1 METFTD
7 LNLNQSLMQSI
18 TRMQF
23 KIPTPI
29 QAEAIPPALLGKDI
43 LGTAQTGTG
52 KTLCYGIACLNKLLT
67 DKSSGALIVCP
78 TRELAVQVGEVLTG
92 LIEPKMNIKSATLI
106 GGESMQKQLRQL
118 RRRPRLIIG
127 TPGRLNDHLQRK
139 SLKLNETY
147 FLVLD
152 ETDRMLDMGF
162 TPQIEQILR
171 YVPKRHQTLLFSATL
186 PQNIT
191 RIAERY
197 LNEPIRIRVGS
208 TTTPITKIKQEVIQ
222 VSEGD
227 KYNVLLNQLHSR
239 KGSILLFVK
248 TKRNAD
254 KMVEKLRKDDHSCD
268 CMHGNLR
275 QSKRQRTLIA
285 FRSEKIRILVS
296 TELAAR
302 GLDVPSIQHVI
313 NYHLP
318 QVPEDFIHRIGR
330 TARAGAEGCAL
341 TFITPNDRQM
351 WNEIQRLINPNA
363 KQEFNTFKKS
373 NHRDKKRFSRFKQ
386 RGKNKNKSFK
396 ENYFNKYSNEQ
407 PREKNE
413 SRFKSRG
420 FNENKKRSKHSFK
433 ENRYKQVN
441 NDQPREKN
449 ESRFKSRGFNENKK
463 RSKHSFKENRYKQ
476 VNNDQPREKNESRF
490 KSRGFNENKKR
501 YKHSFKE
508 NRYKQ
513 VNNDQPRE
521 KNESRGF
528 NKNKKISKNSFSFK
542 KHRRRGKNRS
552 F

>member
-1 METFTD
+1 MEAFTE
-7 LNLNQSLMQSI
+7 LNLNSTLMQSI

-29 QAEAIPPALLGKDI
+29 QAQAIPPALLGKDI

-52 KTLCYGIACLNKLLT
+52 KTLCYGIACLNKLLNDRT
-67 DKSSGALIVCP
+67 SGSLIVCP
-78 TRELAVQVGEVLTG
+78 TRELAIQVGEVLEG

-106 GGESMQKQLRQL
+106 GGESIQKQLRQL

-139 SLKLNETY
+139 SLRLNETY

-162 TPQIEQILR
+162 TPQIEQILK
-171 YVPKRHQTLLFSATL
+171 YIPKRHQTLLFSATL
-186 PQNIT
+186 PENII

-197 LNEPIRIRVGS
+197 LNEPTRIRVGS
-208 TTTPITKIKQEVIQ
+208 TTTPISKIKQEVLQ
-222 VSEGD
+222 VSETD
-227 KYNVLLNQLHSR
+227 KYNMLLDQLNSR

-254 KMVEKLRKDDHSCD
+254 KMVDRLREDGHSCD

-285 FRSEKIRILVS
+285 FRAEKIRILVS

-330 TARAGAEGCAL
+330 TARAGAEGCSL
-341 TFITPNDRQM
+341 TFVTPNDRKM
-351 WNEIQRLINPNA
+351 WNEIQRLIDPNA
-363 KQEFNTFKKS
+363 KQKFNTFKNNK
-373 NHRDKKRFSRFKQ
+373 HRNKRRFSRFRQ
-386 RGKNKNKSFK
+386 RGNNENKSFK
-396 ENYFNKYSNEQ
+396 ENYF
-407 PREKNE
+407 
-413 SRFKSRG
+413 SRS
-420 FNENKKRSKHSFK
+420 
-433 ENRYKQVN
+433 N
-441 NDQPREKN
+441 NDQNRGKKKFK
-449 ESRFKSRGFNENKK
+449 FKSKGF
-463 RSKHSFKENRYKQ
+463 H
-476 VNNDQPREKNESRF
+476 
-490 KSRGFNENKKR
+490 
-501 YKHSFKE
+501 
-508 NRYKQ
+508 
-513 VNNDQPRE
+513 
-521 KNESRGF
+521 
-528 NKNKKISKNSFSFK
+528 NKNKKKSKSSFRFK
-542 KHRRRGKNRS
+542 KRSRRGKNRA

>member
-1 METFTD
+1 MENFSELKLD
-7 LNLNQSLMQSI
+7 KSLMQSI

-23 KIPTPI
+23 KVPTPI
-29 QAEAIPPALLGKDI
+29 QAQAIPPALLGKDV

-52 KTLCYGIACLNKLLT
+52 KTLCYGIACLNKLLS
-67 DKSSGALIVCP
+67 DKNSGALIICP
-78 TRELAVQVGEVLTG
+78 TRELAVQVAEVLSG
-92 LIEPKMNIKSATLI
+92 LIESKMNIKSATLI
-106 GGESMQKQLRQL
+106 GGESMQRQLKQL

-139 SLKLNETY
+139 SLRLNETY

-162 TPQIEQILR
+162 TPQIEQILK

-186 PQNIT
+186 PQNII

-197 LNEPIRIRVGS
+197 LSEPIRIRVGS
-208 TTTPITKIKQEVIQ
+208 TTTPISKIKQEVIQ
-222 VSEGD
+222 VSESD
-227 KYNVLLNQLHSR
+227 KYNILLNQLHNR

-254 KMVEKLRKDDHSCD
+254 KMVDRLRDDGHSCD

-275 QSKRQRTLIA
+275 QSKRQRTLIS

-351 WNEIQRLINPNA
+351 WNNIQRLINPHA
-363 KQEFNTFKKS
+363 KQEFSTFKKS
-373 NHRDKKRFSRFKQ
+373 NYRKKNKFSRFKKRGNKKNKFSKNNYFDRSENYKSRGKKRFGFKSDRTHNDQPRGKKRFGFKSDRTHNDQPRGKKRFSFKKF
-386 RGKNKNKSFK
+386 R
-396 ENYFNKYSNEQ
+396 
-407 PREKNE
+407 
-413 SRFKSRG
+413 SRR
-420 FNENKKRSKHSFK
+420 KR
-433 ENRYKQVN
+433 
-441 NDQPREKN
+441 
-449 ESRFKSRGFNENKK
+449 
-463 RSKHSFKENRYKQ
+463 
-476 VNNDQPREKNESRF
+476 
-490 KSRGFNENKKR
+490 
-501 YKHSFKE
+501 
-508 NRYKQ
+508 
-513 VNNDQPRE
+513 
-521 KNESRGF
+521 
-528 NKNKKISKNSFSFK
+528 NSF
-542 KHRRRGKNRS
+542 
-552 F
+552 

>member
-1 METFTD
+1 MENFTELK
-7 LNLNQSLMQSI
+7 LNESLMQSI

-29 QAEAIPPALLGKDI
+29 QAQAIPLALLGKDI

-52 KTLCYGIACLNKLLT
+52 KTLCYGIACLNKLLS
-67 DKSSGALIVCP
+67 DRGSGALIVCP
-78 TRELAVQVGEVLTG
+78 TRELAAQVGEVLVS
-92 LIEPKMNIKSATLI
+92 LIEHKMNIKSATLI

-118 RRRPRLIIG
+118 RKRPRLIIG

-139 SLKLNETY
+139 SLRLNETY

-162 TPQIEQILR
+162 TPQIEQILK
-171 YVPKRHQTLLFSATL
+171 YIPKRHQTLLFSATL
-186 PQNIT
+186 PQNII

-197 LNEPIRIRVGS
+197 LNKPIRIKVGS
-208 TTTPITKIKQEVIQ
+208 TTTPITKIKQEIIN

-227 KYNVLLNQLHSR
+227 KYNILLNQLHNR

-254 KMVEKLRKDDHSCD
+254 KMIVRLRKDGHSCD

-275 QSKRQRTLIA
+275 QSKRQKTLIA

-363 KQEFNTFKKS
+363 QQEFNTFKKTQ
-373 NHRDKKRFSRFKQ
+373 HKGRKIFSRFRQ
-386 RGKNKNKSFK
+386 RGSSKNNSFKANYFSRFNNNQPKGKNKFK
-396 ENYFNKYSNEQ
+396 
-407 PREKNE
+407 
-413 SRFKSRG
+413 FKPKG
-420 FNENKKRSKHSFK
+420 FS
-433 ENRYKQVN
+433 
-441 NDQPREKN
+441 
-449 ESRFKSRGFNENKK
+449 
-463 RSKHSFKENRYKQ
+463 
-476 VNNDQPREKNESRF
+476 
-490 KSRGFNENKKR
+490 
-501 YKHSFKE
+501 
-508 NRYKQ
+508 
-513 VNNDQPRE
+513 
-521 KNESRGF
+521 
-528 NKNKKISKNSFSFK
+528 NKNKRRSEHSFRFK
-542 KHRRRGKNRS
+542 KHSHSRRGKNRA

>member
-1 METFTD
+1 METFAE
-7 LNLNQSLMQSI
+7 LNLNSSLMQSI

-29 QAEAIPPALLGKDI
+29 QAQAIPPALLGKDI

-78 TRELAVQVGEVLTG
+78 TRELAVQVGEVLEG
-92 LIEPKMNIKSATLI
+92 LIESKMNIKSATLI
-106 GGESMQKQLRQL
+106 GGESMQKQLKQL

-186 PQNIT
+186 PQNII

-197 LNEPIRIRVGS
+197 LNEPARIRVGS
-208 TTTPITKIKQEVIQ
+208 TTTPITKIKQEVMQ
-222 VSEGD
+222 VSESD
-227 KYNVLLNQLHSR
+227 KYNKLLDQLHIR

-254 KMVEKLRKDDHSCD
+254 KMVERLRKDGHSCD

-275 QSKRQRTLIA
+275 QSKRQRTLIS

-313 NYHLP
+313 NFHLP

-341 TFITPNDRQM
+341 TFITPNDRKM
-351 WNEIQRLINPNA
+351 WNDIQRLINPDA
-363 KQEFNTFKKS
+363 KQEFNTFRKFKHRGKKT
-373 NHRDKKRFSRFKQ
+373 FSRFKQ
-386 RGKNKNKSFK
+386 RGNS
-396 ENYFNKYSNEQ
+396 
-407 PREKNE
+407 KNE
-413 SRFKSRG
+413 SLKDNYFDRTYNDQSRGKKRFRFKSDRTDNDQSRG
-420 FNENKKRSKHSFK
+420 KKRF
-433 ENRYKQVN
+433 
-441 NDQPREKN
+441 
-449 ESRFKSRGFNENKK
+449 RFKSDRTDNDQSRGKK
-463 RSKHSFKENRYKQ
+463 RF
-476 VNNDQPREKNESRF
+476 RF
-490 KSRGFNENKKR
+490 KSDRTDNDQSRGKKR
-501 YKHSFKE
+501 FRFKSD
-508 NRYKQ
+508 RTD
-513 VNNDQPRE
+513 NDQ
-521 KNESRGF
+521 SRG
-528 NKNKKISKNSFSFK
+528 KKRFSFK
-542 KHRRRGKNRS
+542 KHGRRGKNRA

>member
-1 METFTD
+1 MKAFTE
-7 LNLNQSLMQSI
+7 LNLNSSLMQSI

-29 QAEAIPPALLGKDI
+29 QAQAIPPALLGKDV

-67 DKSSGALIVCP
+67 DKSSGALIICP
-78 TRELAVQVGEVLTG
+78 TRELAVQVGEVLEG
-92 LIEPKMNIKSATLI
+92 LIEPKMNIKSSTLI
-106 GGESMQKQLRQL
+106 GGESMQKQLKQL

-139 SLKLNETY
+139 SLRLNETY

-162 TPQIEQILR
+162 TPQIEQILK

-186 PQNIT
+186 PQNII

-197 LNEPIRIRVGS
+197 LNEPTRIRVGS
-208 TTTPITKIKQEVIQ
+208 TTTPITKIKQEIMQ

-227 KYNVLLNQLHSR
+227 KYNVLLNQLHNR
-239 KGSILLFVK
+239 TGSILLFVK

-254 KMVEKLRKDDHSCD
+254 KMVDRLREDGHSCD

-285 FRSEKIRILVS
+285 FRAEKIRILVS

-363 KQEFNTFKKS
+363 KSEFNTFQKS
-373 NHRDKKRFSRFKQ
+373 KHKGGKRFSRFKQ
-386 RGKNKNKSFK
+386 RGNSENKSFK
-396 ENYFNKYSNEQ
+396 ENYFDRSKNYNPKG
-407 PREKNE
+407 EKRF
-413 SRFKSRG
+413 SFKSDS
-420 FNENKKRSKHSFK
+420 FNK
-433 ENRYKQVN
+433 
-441 NDQPREKN
+441 DQPRGKK
-449 ESRFKSRGFNENKK
+449 RFGFKSDNFKNDKPGEKK
-463 RSKHSFKENRYKQ
+463 RFG
-476 VNNDQPREKNESRF
+476 F
-490 KSRGFNENKKR
+490 KSDNFKNNKPGEKKR
-501 YKHSFKE
+501 FGFKSD
-508 NRYKQ
+508 NFK
-513 VNNDQPRE
+513 NDKPGE
-521 KNESRGF
+521 KKRFGF
-528 NKNKKISKNSFSFK
+528 KSNGFKNKKKSKNPFSSK
-542 KHRRRGKNRS
+542 KQRYSRRGKNRA

>member
-1 METFTD
+1 MLLYNKNMETFTD

-23 KIPTPI
+23 KVPTPI
-29 QAEAIPPALLGKDI
+29 QAQAIPPALLGKDI

-78 TRELAVQVGEVLTG
+78 TRELAVQVGEVLQG
-92 LIEPKMNIKSATLI
+92 LIEPRMYIKSATLI

-118 RRRPRLIIG
+118 RKRPRLIIG

-139 SLKLNETY
+139 SLRLNETY

-162 TPQIEQILR
+162 TPQIEQILKF
-171 YVPKRHQTLLFSATL
+171 VPKRHQTLLFSATL
-186 PQNIT
+186 PQNIV

-208 TTTPITKIKQEVIQ
+208 TTTPITKIKQETMQ

-227 KYNVLLNQLHSR
+227 KYNVLLDQLHSR

-254 KMVEKLRKDDHSCD
+254 KMVDRLRDDGHSCD

-285 FRSEKIRILVS
+285 FRAEKIRILVS

-351 WNEIQRLINPNA
+351 WNEIQRLINPDA

-373 NHRDKKRFSRFKQ
+373 NHRGKRKFSRFRQRGNNENKSSNENYFDRSKKFNKKRKKRFGFKSDGFNKDNPRGKKRFSFQNR
-386 RGKNKNKSFK
+386 
-396 ENYFNKYSNEQ
+396 
-407 PREKNE
+407 
-413 SRFKSRG
+413 
-420 FNENKKRSKHSFK
+420 KK
-433 ENRYKQVN
+433 
-441 NDQPREKN
+441 
-449 ESRFKSRGFNENKK
+449 
-463 RSKHSFKENRYKQ
+463 
-476 VNNDQPREKNESRF
+476 
-490 KSRGFNENKKR
+490 
-501 YKHSFKE
+501 
-508 NRYKQ
+508 
-513 VNNDQPRE
+513 
-521 KNESRGF
+521 
-528 NKNKKISKNSFSFK
+528 SKNSFKFK
-542 KHRRRGKNRS
+542 KQRHNRRGKNRA

>member
-1 METFTD
+1 MLLYNKNMETFTQ

-18 TRMQF
+18 SRMQF

-29 QAEAIPPALLGKDI
+29 QAQAIPPALLGKDI

-78 TRELAVQVGEVLTG
+78 TRELAVQVGEVLSG
-92 LIEPKMNIKSATLI
+92 LIEHKMNIKSATLI
-106 GGESMQKQLRQL
+106 GGESIQKQLKQL
-118 RRRPRLIIG
+118 GRRPRLIIG

-139 SLKLNETY
+139 SLRLNETY

-162 TPQIEQILR
+162 TPQIEQILK

-186 PQNIT
+186 PQNII

-197 LNEPIRIRVGS
+197 LNAPIRIRVGS
-208 TTTPITKIKQEVIQ
+208 TTTPITKIKQEVMQ

-227 KYNVLLNQLHSR
+227 KYNVLLDQLHNR

-254 KMVEKLRKDDHSCD
+254 KMVDRLRDDGHSCD

-351 WNEIQRLINPNA
+351 WNEIQRLVNPNA

-373 NHRDKKRFSRFKQ
+373 NRIRKRFSRFKQ
-386 RGKNKNKSFK
+386 RGNNKNKNFK
-396 ENYFNKYSNEQ
+396 DNYFD
-407 PREKNE
+407 
-413 SRFKSRG
+413 RFKNGNASK
-420 FNENKKRSKHSFK
+420 KKRSKFK
-433 ENRYKQVN
+433 SDRFS
-441 NDQPREKN
+441 NDQPRGKKKFY
-449 ESRFKSRGFNENKK
+449 FKS
-463 RSKHSFKENRYKQ
+463 
-476 VNNDQPREKNESRF
+476 NN
-490 KSRGFNENKKR
+490 
-501 YKHSFKE
+501 
-508 NRYKQ
+508 
-513 VNNDQPRE
+513 
-521 KNESRGF
+521 
-528 NKNKKISKNSFSFK
+528 SKNDNRKKSKSSFRFK
-542 KHRRRGKNRS
+542 KHRNNRRGKNRA

>member
-29 QAEAIPPALLGKDI
+29 QAQAIPPALLGKDV

-67 DKSSGALIVCP
+67 DKSSGALIICP
-78 TRELAVQVGEVLTG
+78 TRELAVQVGEVLVG
-92 LIEPKMNIKSATLI
+92 LIEPKMNINSATLI
-106 GGESMQKQLRQL
+106 GGESMQKQLKQL

-139 SLKLNETY
+139 SLRLNETY

-162 TPQIEQILR
+162 TPQIEQILK

-186 PQNIT
+186 PQNII

-197 LNEPIRIRVGS
+197 LNEPARIRVGS
-208 TTTPITKIKQEVIQ
+208 TTTPITKIKQEVMQ

-227 KYNVLLNQLHSR
+227 KYNTLLDQLHIR

-254 KMVEKLRKDDHSCD
+254 KMVERLRKDGHSCD

-313 NYHLP
+313 NFHLP

-341 TFITPNDRQM
+341 TFVTPNDRQM

-363 KQEFNTFKKS
+363 KQEFRTFKKS
-373 NHRDKKRFSRFKQ
+373 KHRKGGRPSRFKQ
-386 RGKNKNKSFK
+386 RGDNKNKSFKENNFSRSNDNQPRGEKKFSKNKSFK
-396 ENYFNKYSNEQ
+396 ENYFSRSNDDQ
-407 PREKNE
+407 PRGKKKFSKN
-413 SRFKSRG
+413 K
-420 FNENKKRSKHSFK
+420 SFK
-433 ENRYKQVN
+433 ENNFSRSN
-441 NDQPREKN
+441 DDQPRGEKKFK
-449 ESRFKSRGFNENKK
+449 FKSKVFHSNKSKKGFKDS
-463 RSKHSFKENRYKQ
+463 SK
-476 VNNDQPREKNESRF
+476 
-490 KSRGFNENKKR
+490 
-501 YKHSFKE
+501 
-508 NRYKQ
+508 
-513 VNNDQPRE
+513 
-521 KNESRGF
+521 
-528 NKNKKISKNSFSFK
+528 FK
-542 KHRRRGKNRS
+542 KQSRRGKNRAS
-552 F
+552 